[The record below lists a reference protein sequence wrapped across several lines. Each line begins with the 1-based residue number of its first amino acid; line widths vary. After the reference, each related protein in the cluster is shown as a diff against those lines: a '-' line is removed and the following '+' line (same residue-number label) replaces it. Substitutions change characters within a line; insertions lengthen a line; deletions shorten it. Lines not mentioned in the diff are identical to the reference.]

1 MPCDKLIFLSHHI
14 RPSFLQR
21 ARKSPP
27 GGGYAHVVAEN
38 SADWDFPVR
47 LHCDGSHNGIH
58 KLEFVGVA
66 KLGLTRT
73 QEIAEEILGDISR
86 VTIAR
91 IDLCV
96 DLQVPFR
103 KLAQSV
109 QIARVQNFAAYRS
122 RLGSSIYPQ
131 RSNQK
136 TILLYERLKLLRSR
150 RDPWAEAFGRH
161 EHLTRLEVQFRGKG
175 VPIRRFVD
183 IRKYGEMNLLEGLK
197 LWKTKVR
204 AGLTPVQRLAAEA
217 LNARSREIGLQGV
230 SKDFTASEWANLKK
244 RLLEGIPRS
253 DFPDIHTLFKNSVR
267 DWLEDRIRFPRI
279 SATENAVNSHQ
290 FKRGL

>member
-1 MPCDKLIFLSHHI
+1 MPCDKLILLSHHI
-14 RPSFLQR
+14 RAAILRR
-21 ARKSPP
+21 ARQCPP
-27 GGGYAHVVAEN
+27 AGGYAHVVPAN
-38 SADWDFPVR
+38 SEDWDIPVR
-47 LHCDGSHNGIH
+47 VSCDGSHNGIN

-86 VTIAR
+86 VTMAR

-96 DLQVPFR
+96 DLEIPFQE
-103 KLAQSV
+103 LAPSV
-109 QIARVQNFAAYRS
+109 HVARVQNFAAYRS

-136 TILLYERLKLLRSR
+136 TILIYERLRLLRSR
-150 RDPWAEAFGRH
+150 RDPWAEAFGRR

-183 IRKYGEMNLLEGLK
+183 IRKYGEINLLRGLK
-197 LWKTKVR
+197 FWKTKAR
-204 AGLTPVQRLAAEA
+204 AALTPVQRLAAEA
-217 LNARSREIGLQGV
+217 LDVRSRQIGLQGA

-244 RLLEGIPRS
+244 KLLEGIPRT
-253 DFPDIHTLFKNSVR
+253 DFPDIHRLFKNSIR

-279 SATENAVNSHQ
+279 SSTENAVKSQ
-290 FKRGL
+290 QCKRTL

>member
-1 MPCDKLIFLSHHI
+1 MPCDKLILLSHHI

-38 SADWDFPVR
+38 SEDWDFPVR
-47 LHCDGSHNGIH
+47 LHCEGSHNGIH

-73 QEIAEEILGDISR
+73 QEIAKEIVGDISR
-86 VTIAR
+86 VMITR

-96 DLQVPFR
+96 DLPIPFR
-103 KLAQSV
+103 KLARSV
-109 QIARVQNFAAYRS
+109 QISRVQNFAAYRS
-122 RLGSSIYPQ
+122 RAGSSIYPQ

-136 TILLYERLKLLRSR
+136 TILLYERLKLLQSR

-161 EHLTRLEVQFRGKG
+161 KHLTRLEVQFRGKG
-175 VPIRRFVD
+175 VPIRNFVD
-183 IRKYGEMNLLEGLK
+183 IRKYGEINLLENLK
-197 LWKTKVR
+197 FWKTRAR

-217 LNARSREIGLQGV
+217 LDVRSREIGLQGV
-230 SKDFTASEWANLKK
+230 SKDFTASEWANLKEK
-244 RLLEGIPRS
+244 LLEENPRT
-253 DFPDIHTLFKNSVR
+253 DFPDINMLFKKSVR
-267 DWLEDRIRFPRI
+267 DWLEDRIRFTRI
-279 SATENAVNSHQ
+279 P
-290 FKRGL
+290 